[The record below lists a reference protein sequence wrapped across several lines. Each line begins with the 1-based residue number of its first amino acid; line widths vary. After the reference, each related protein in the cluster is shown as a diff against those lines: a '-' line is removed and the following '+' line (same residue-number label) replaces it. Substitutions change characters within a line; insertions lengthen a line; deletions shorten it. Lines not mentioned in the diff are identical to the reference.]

1 MTRNLTF
8 IQSNYQETMDN
19 ITLLAKV
26 FAEDVM
32 NITADIMASS
42 VMVNNKVGRNTIAPN
57 SDIFKEMYAK
67 ASGNIVIE
75 LLLNDYVQYIES
87 GRKAGSKLPP
97 LEPIVQWAKKRGIK
111 TDNST
116 MFLIRRAIA
125 EDGIKPRP
133 FMYKV
138 LNTIDKKWD
147 GEWSSELFQEL
158 TKIIDEFF
166 NQ

>member
-1 MTRNLTF
+1 
-8 IQSNYQETMDN
+8 MDN
-19 ITLLAKV
+19 ITSLAKA

-32 NITADIMASS
+32 NITADIMASNL
-42 VMVNNKVGRNTIAPN
+42 MLNKKGINTIAPD
-57 SDIFKEMYAK
+57 SKIFKEMYAK
-67 ASGNIVIE
+67 ASGNIVIQ

-87 GRKAGSKLPP
+87 GRKAGSKFPP
-97 LEPIVQWAKKRGIK
+97 IQPIVQWAKKRGIP

-116 MFLIRRAIA
+116 IFLIRRAIA
-125 EDGIKPRP
+125 EDGIRPRP

-138 LNTIDKKWD
+138 LETIDKKWE

-166 NQ
+166 NK

>member
-1 MTRNLTF
+1 
-8 IQSNYQETMDN
+8 MDS
-19 ITLLAKV
+19 ITSLAKA

-42 VMVNNKVGRNTIAPN
+42 MLVNDKVGRNTIAPN

-67 ASGNIVIE
+67 ASGNIVIQ

-87 GRKAGSKLPP
+87 GRKAGSKFPP
-97 LEPIVQWAKKRGIK
+97 IQPIVQWAKKRNIP

-116 MFLIRRAIA
+116 IFLIRRAIA
-125 EDGIKPRP
+125 EDGIRPRP

-138 LNTIDKKWD
+138 LETIDKKWD
-147 GEWSSELFQEL
+147 GEWSSELFNEL

-166 NQ
+166 NK

>member
-1 MTRNLTF
+1 
-8 IQSNYQETMDN
+8 MDN

-26 FAEDVM
+26 FAKDVM
-32 NITADIMASS
+32 NITADIMASNL
-42 VMVNNKVGRNTIAPN
+42 MLNKKGINTIAPD
-57 SDIFKEMYAK
+57 SKIFKEMEAK

-75 LLLNDYVQYIES
+75 LLLNNYVQYIES
-87 GRKAGSKLPP
+87 GRKKGSKLPP
-97 LEPIVQWAKKRGIK
+97 IEAIRNWAKNKLGK
-111 TDNST
+111 EDNLT
-116 MFLIRRAIA
+116 IFKIRSAIVR
-125 EDGIKPRP
+125 DGIKPRP

>member
-1 MTRNLTF
+1 
-8 IQSNYQETMDN
+8 MDN
-19 ITLLAKV
+19 ITLLAKA

-42 VMVNNKVGRNTIAPN
+42 MLVNNKVGFNTIAPN

-67 ASGNIVIE
+67 ASGNIVIQ

-87 GRKAGSKLPP
+87 GRKAGSKFPP
-97 LEPIVQWAKKRGIK
+97 IQPIVQWAKKRGIP

-116 MFLIRRAIA
+116 IFLIRRAIA
-125 EDGIKPRP
+125 EDGIRPRP

-138 LNTIDKKWD
+138 LETIDKKWD
-147 GEWSSELFQEL
+147 GEWSSELFNEL

-166 NQ
+166 NK

>member
-1 MTRNLTF
+1 MN
-8 IQSNYQETMDN
+8 NVE
-19 ITLLAKV
+19 LLAKA

-42 VMVNNKVGRNTIAPN
+42 MLVNDKVGRNTIAPDSN
-57 SDIFKEMYAK
+57 IFKEMYAK
-67 ASGNIVIE
+67 ASGNIVIQ

-87 GRKAGSKLPP
+87 GRKAGSKFPP
-97 LEPIVQWAKKRGIK
+97 IQPIVQWAKKRNIP

-116 MFLIRRAIA
+116 IFLIRRAIA
-125 EDGIKPRP
+125 EDGIRPRP

-138 LNTIDKKWD
+138 LETIDEKWEGD
-147 GEWSSELFQEL
+147 WSSDLFNEL

-166 NQ
+166 NK

>member
-1 MTRNLTF
+1 MG
-8 IQSNYQETMDN
+8 N
-19 ITLLAKV
+19 IELLSKA

-32 NITADIMASS
+32 NITAYIMASNI
-42 VMVNNKVGRNTIAPN
+42 MVNNKVGRNTIAPDSN
-57 SDIFKEMYAK
+57 IFKEMYAK

-75 LLLNDYVQYIES
+75 LLLNDYVQYIER
-87 GRKAGSKLPP
+87 GRKAGSKFPP

-147 GEWSSELFQEL
+147 GEWSSELFNEL

>member
-1 MTRNLTF
+1 
-8 IQSNYQETMDN
+8 
-19 ITLLAKV
+19 
-26 FAEDVM
+26 M

-42 VMVNNKVGRNTIAPN
+42 VMVNKKVGRNTIAPD
-57 SDIFKEMYAK
+57 SKIFKEMYAK

-87 GRKAGSKLPP
+87 GRKKGSKFPP
-97 LEPIVQWAKKRGIK
+97 IEAIREWAKKKLGK
-111 TDNST
+111 QDNST
-116 MFLIRRAIA
+116 IFLIRRAIA

-138 LNTIDKKWD
+138 LETIDKKWD

>member
-1 MTRNLTF
+1 
-8 IQSNYQETMDN
+8 MDN

-42 VMVNNKVGRNTIAPN
+42 VMVNNKVGRNTIAPD
-57 SDIFKEMYAK
+57 SKIFKEMYAK

-87 GRKAGSKLPP
+87 GRKKGSKFPP
-97 LEPIVQWAKKRGIK
+97 IEAIRQWAKNKLGK
-111 TDNST
+111 EDNLT
-116 MFLIRRAIA
+116 IYKIRSAIVR
-125 EDGIKPRP
+125 DGIKPRP

>member
-1 MTRNLTF
+1 MN
-8 IQSNYQETMDN
+8 NVE
-19 ITLLAKV
+19 LLAKS

-32 NITADIMASS
+32 NLTADIMASS
-42 VMVNNKVGRNTIAPN
+42 MLVNDKVGRNTIAPN
-57 SDIFKEMYAK
+57 SDIYKEMYAK
-67 ASGNIVIE
+67 ASGNIVIQ

-87 GRKAGSKLPP
+87 GRKAGSKFPP
-97 LEPIVQWAKKRGIK
+97 IQPIVNWAKKRGIP

-116 MFLIRRAIA
+116 IFLIRRAIA
-125 EDGIKPRP
+125 EDGIRPRP

-147 GEWSSELFQEL
+147 GEWSSELFNEL

-166 NQ
+166 NK

>member
-1 MTRNLTF
+1 
-8 IQSNYQETMDN
+8 MDN

-26 FAEDVM
+26 FAKDVM
-32 NITADIMASS
+32 NITADIMSS
-42 VMVNNKVGRNTIAPN
+42 NLMVNKKGINTIAPD
-57 SDIFKEMYAK
+57 SKIFKEMEAK

-75 LLLNDYVQYIES
+75 LLLNNYVKYIES
-87 GRKAGSKLPP
+87 GRKKGSKLPP
-97 LEPIVQWAKKRGIK
+97 IEAIRNWAKNKLGK
-111 TDNST
+111 EDNLT
-116 MFLIRRAIA
+116 IYKIRSAIVR
-125 EDGIKPRP
+125 DGIKPRP

-138 LNTIDKKWD
+138 LETIDKKWD

>member
-1 MTRNLTF
+1 
-8 IQSNYQETMDN
+8 MDN
-19 ITLLAKV
+19 ITLLAKA

-32 NITADIMASS
+32 NITADIMASNL
-42 VMVNNKVGRNTIAPN
+42 MLNKKGINTIAPN

-67 ASGNIVIE
+67 ASGNIVIQ

-87 GRKAGSKLPP
+87 GRKAGSKFPP
-97 LEPIVQWAKKRGIK
+97 IQPIVQWAKKRGIS

-116 MFLIRRAIA
+116 IFLIRRAIA
-125 EDGIKPRP
+125 EDGIRPRP

-138 LNTIDKKWD
+138 LETIDKKWD
-147 GEWSSELFQEL
+147 GEWSSELFNEL

-166 NQ
+166 NK

>member
-1 MTRNLTF
+1 
-8 IQSNYQETMDN
+8 MDN
-19 ITLLAKV
+19 ITLLAKA

-32 NITADIMASS
+32 TITADIMASS
-42 VMVNNKVGRNTIAPN
+42 MLVNDKVGRNTIAPN

-67 ASGNIVIE
+67 ASGNIVIQ

-87 GRKAGSKLPP
+87 GRKAGSKFPP
-97 LEPIVQWAKKRGIK
+97 IQPIVQWAKKRGIP

-116 MFLIRRAIA
+116 IFLIRRSIA
-125 EDGIKPRP
+125 EDGIRPRP

-138 LNTIDKKWD
+138 LETIDSKWD
-147 GEWSSELFQEL
+147 GEWSSELFNEL

-166 NQ
+166 NK

>member
-1 MTRNLTF
+1 
-8 IQSNYQETMDN
+8 MDN
-19 ITLLAKV
+19 IALLAKV

-32 NITADIMASS
+32 SITADIMASS
-42 VMVNNKVGRNTIAPN
+42 VMVNNKVGRNTIEPDSN
-57 SDIFKEMYAK
+57 IFKEMYAK

-75 LLLNDYVQYIES
+75 LLLNNYVQYIES
-87 GRKAGSKLPP
+87 GRKAGSKRPP
-97 LEPIVQWAKKRGIK
+97 IEAIREWAKKKLGK
-111 TDNST
+111 EDNLT
-116 MFLIRRAIA
+116 IYKIRSAIVR
-125 EDGIKPRP
+125 DGIKPRP

-138 LNTIDKKWD
+138 LETIDKKWD

>member
-1 MTRNLTF
+1 
-8 IQSNYQETMDN
+8 MDN
-19 ITLLAKV
+19 ITLLAKA

-42 VMVNNKVGRNTIAPN
+42 MLVNDKVGRNTIAPN
-57 SDIFKEMYAK
+57 SDIFKQMYAK
-67 ASGNIVIE
+67 ASGNIVIQ

-87 GRKAGSKLPP
+87 GRKAGSKFPP
-97 LEPIVQWAKKRGIK
+97 IQPIVQWAKKRGIS

-116 MFLIRRAIA
+116 IFLIRRAIA
-125 EDGIKPRP
+125 EDGIRPRP

-138 LNTIDKKWD
+138 LETIDKKWD
-147 GEWSSELFQEL
+147 GEWSSELFNEL

-166 NQ
+166 NK

>member
-1 MTRNLTF
+1 MG
-8 IQSNYQETMDN
+8 N
-19 ITLLAKV
+19 IELLSKA

-32 NITADIMASS
+32 NITADIMASNI
-42 VMVNNKVGRNTIAPN
+42 MVNKKGINTIAPD
-57 SDIFKEMYAK
+57 SKIFKEMYAK

-87 GRKAGSKLPP
+87 GRRKSTKAKKVAPP
-97 LEPIVQWAKKRGIK
+97 PIEAIRKWAKNKLGK
-111 TDNST
+111 EDNLT
-116 MFLIRRAIA
+116 IYKIRSAIVR
-125 EDGIKPRP
+125 DGIKPRP

-138 LNTIDKKWD
+138 LETIDKKWD

>member
-1 MTRNLTF
+1 MG
-8 IQSNYQETMDN
+8 N
-19 ITLLAKV
+19 IELLSKA

-42 VMVNNKVGRNTIAPN
+42 VMVNNKVGSNTIAPD
-57 SDIFKEMYAK
+57 SKIFKEMEAK

-75 LLLNDYVQYIES
+75 LLLNNYVKYIES
-87 GRKAGSKLPP
+87 GRKKGSKFPP

-138 LNTIDKKWD
+138 LETIDKKWD

-166 NQ
+166 Q

>member
-1 MTRNLTF
+1 
-8 IQSNYQETMDN
+8 MDS
-19 ITLLAKV
+19 ITSLAKA

-42 VMVNNKVGRNTIAPN
+42 MLVNDKVGRNTIAPDSN
-57 SDIFKEMYAK
+57 IFKEMYAK
-67 ASGNIVIE
+67 ASGNIVIQ

-87 GRKAGSKLPP
+87 GRKAGSKFPP
-97 LEPIVQWAKKRGIK
+97 IQPIVQWAKKRGIP

-116 MFLIRRAIA
+116 IFLIRRAIA
-125 EDGIKPRP
+125 EDGIRPRP

-138 LNTIDKKWD
+138 LETIDNKWD
-147 GEWSSELFQEL
+147 GEWSSELFNEL

-166 NQ
+166 NK

>member
-1 MTRNLTF
+1 
-8 IQSNYQETMDN
+8 MDN
-19 ITLLAKV
+19 ITLLSKA

-32 NITADIMASS
+32 NITADIMASNL
-42 VMVNNKVGRNTIAPN
+42 MVNKKGINTIAPD
-57 SDIFKEMYAK
+57 SKIFKEMKAK

-75 LLLNDYVQYIES
+75 LLLNDYVKYIES
-87 GRKAGSKLPP
+87 GRKKGSKFPP
-97 LEPIVQWAKKRGIK
+97 IEAIREWAKNKLGK
-111 TDNST
+111 QDNLT
-116 MFLIRRAIA
+116 IYKIRSAIVR
-125 EDGIKPRP
+125 DGIKPRP

-166 NQ
+166 NK

>member
-1 MTRNLTF
+1 
-8 IQSNYQETMDN
+8 MDS
-19 ITLLAKV
+19 ITSLAKA

-42 VMVNNKVGRNTIAPN
+42 MLVNDKVGRNTIAPDSN
-57 SDIFKEMYAK
+57 IFKEMYAK
-67 ASGNIVIE
+67 ASGNIVIQ

-87 GRKAGSKLPP
+87 GRKAGSKFPP
-97 LEPIVQWAKKRGIK
+97 IQPIVQWAKNRNIP
-111 TDNST
+111 TDNLT
-116 MFLIRRAIA
+116 IYKIRSAIVR
-125 EDGIKPRP
+125 DGIRPRP

-138 LNTIDKKWD
+138 LETIDNKWE

-166 NQ
+166 NK

>member
-1 MTRNLTF
+1 
-8 IQSNYQETMDN
+8 MDN
-19 ITLLAKV
+19 ITLLAKA

-32 NITADIMASS
+32 NITADIMASNL
-42 VMVNNKVGRNTIAPN
+42 MLNKKGINTIAPD
-57 SDIFKEMYAK
+57 SKIFKEMYAK

-87 GRKAGSKLPP
+87 GREKSTKTKKAGSKFPP
-97 LEPIVQWAKKRGIK
+97 IQPIVNWAKKRGIK

-116 MFLIRRAIA
+116 IFLIRRAIA

-138 LNTIDKKWD
+138 LETIYSKWD
-147 GEWSSELFQEL
+147 GEWSSELFNEL
-158 TKIIDEFF
+158 TNIIDEFF
-166 NQ
+166 NK

>member
-1 MTRNLTF
+1 
-8 IQSNYQETMDN
+8 MDN

-75 LLLNDYVQYIES
+75 LLLNNYVKYIES
-87 GRKAGSKLPP
+87 GRKKGSKFPP
-97 LEPIVQWAKKRGIK
+97 IEAIRQWAKKKLGK
-111 TDNST
+111 TDNLT
-116 MFLIRRAIA
+116 IYKIRSAIVR
-125 EDGIKPRP
+125 DGIKPRP

-138 LNTIDKKWD
+138 LETIDKKWD
-147 GEWSSELFQEL
+147 GEWSSELFNEL

>member
-1 MTRNLTF
+1 
-8 IQSNYQETMDN
+8 MDN
-19 ITLLAKV
+19 ITLLAKA

-42 VMVNNKVGRNTIAPN
+42 MLVNDKVGRNTIAPN
-57 SDIFKEMYAK
+57 SDIFKQMYAK
-67 ASGNIVIE
+67 ASGNIVIQ

-87 GRKAGSKLPP
+87 GRKAGSKFPP
-97 LEPIVQWAKKRGIK
+97 IQPIVQWAKKRGIP

-116 MFLIRRAIA
+116 IFLIRRAIS
-125 EDGIKPRP
+125 EDGIRPRP

-138 LNTIDKKWD
+138 LETIDSKWD
-147 GEWSSELFQEL
+147 GEWSSELFNEL

-166 NQ
+166 NK

>member
-1 MTRNLTF
+1 
-8 IQSNYQETMDN
+8 MDN
-19 ITLLAKV
+19 ITLLAKA

-42 VMVNNKVGRNTIAPN
+42 MLVNDKVGRNTIAPDSN
-57 SDIFKEMYAK
+57 IFKEMYAK
-67 ASGNIVIE
+67 ASGNIVIQ

-87 GRKAGSKLPP
+87 GRKAGSKFPP
-97 LEPIVQWAKKRGIK
+97 IQPIVQWAKKRGIP

-116 MFLIRRAIA
+116 IFLIRRAIA
-125 EDGIKPRP
+125 EDGIRPRP

-138 LNTIDKKWD
+138 LETIDKKWD
-147 GEWSSELFQEL
+147 GEWSSDLFNEL

-166 NQ
+166 NK

>member
-1 MTRNLTF
+1 
-8 IQSNYQETMDN
+8 MDN
-19 ITLLAKV
+19 ITILAKA

-42 VMVNNKVGRNTIAPN
+42 MLVNDKVGRNTIAPDSN
-57 SDIFKEMYAK
+57 IFKEMYAK
-67 ASGNIVIE
+67 ASGNIVIQ

-87 GRKAGSKLPP
+87 GRKAGSKFPP
-97 LEPIVQWAKKRGIK
+97 IQPIVQWAKKRGIP

-116 MFLIRRAIA
+116 IFLIRRAIA
-125 EDGIKPRP
+125 EDGIRPRP

-138 LNTIDKKWD
+138 LDTIDKKWD
-147 GEWSSELFQEL
+147 GEWSSELFNEL

-166 NQ
+166 NK

>member
-1 MTRNLTF
+1 MG
-8 IQSNYQETMDN
+8 N
-19 ITLLAKV
+19 IELLSKA

-32 NITADIMASS
+32 NITADIMASNL
-42 VMVNNKVGRNTIAPN
+42 MLNKKGINTIAPN
-57 SDIFKEMYAK
+57 SDIFKNMYAK

-75 LLLNDYVQYIES
+75 LLLNNYVQYIES
-87 GRKAGSKLPP
+87 GRKKGSKFPP
-97 LEPIVQWAKKRGIK
+97 IKPIRDWAKKKLGK
-111 TDNST
+111 EDNLT
-116 MFLIRRAIA
+116 IYKIRSAIVR
-125 EDGIKPRP
+125 DGIKPRP

-138 LNTIDKKWD
+138 LNAIDKKWD

>member
-1 MTRNLTF
+1 
-8 IQSNYQETMDN
+8 MDN
-19 ITLLAKV
+19 ITLLAKA

-42 VMVNNKVGRNTIAPN
+42 MLVNDKVGRNTIAPN

-67 ASGNIVIE
+67 ASGNIVIQ

-87 GRKAGSKLPP
+87 GRKAGSKFPP
-97 LEPIVQWAKKRGIK
+97 IQPIVQWAKKRGIP

-116 MFLIRRAIA
+116 IFLIRRAIA
-125 EDGIKPRP
+125 EDGIRPRP

-138 LNTIDKKWD
+138 LDTIYDKWD
-147 GEWSSELFQEL
+147 GEWSSELFNEL

-166 NQ
+166 NK

>member
-1 MTRNLTF
+1 
-8 IQSNYQETMDN
+8 MDN

-26 FAEDVM
+26 FAKDVM
-32 NITADIMASS
+32 NITADIMSS
-42 VMVNNKVGRNTIAPN
+42 NLMVNKKGINTIAPD
-57 SDIFKEMYAK
+57 SKIFKEMEAK

-75 LLLNDYVQYIES
+75 LLLNNYVKYIES
-87 GRKAGSKLPP
+87 GRKKGSKLPP
-97 LEPIVQWAKKRGIK
+97 IEAIRNWAKNKLGK
-111 TDNST
+111 EDNLT
-116 MFLIRRAIA
+116 IYKIRSAIVR
-125 EDGIKPRP
+125 DGIKPRP